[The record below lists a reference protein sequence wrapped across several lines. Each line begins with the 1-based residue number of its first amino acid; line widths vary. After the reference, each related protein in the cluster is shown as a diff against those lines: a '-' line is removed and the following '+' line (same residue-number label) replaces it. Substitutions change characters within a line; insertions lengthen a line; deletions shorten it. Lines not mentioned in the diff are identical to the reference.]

1 MEDRRMFNVLIVEDI
16 EATSM
21 WMADLLSQAFQ
32 DVNILSCHTL
42 ATAHAILGK
51 QSLALALVDLNLPDG
66 SGIDLIPVIRQQNP
80 ETRIIVMTIFDD
92 PEHIFAAIR
101 AGAMGYLLKDQ
112 SEKIL
117 LNKLQ
122 GVMAGDP
129 PLSPII
135 ARKILE
141 QVRQQSTKEITQ
153 TTASYT
159 LNRVSEAQINLNCR
173 EKDILIFI
181 AKGLNRTEIAEL
193 LSLSPHTIARYIK
206 DIYQKLDVN
215 SRAEAA
221 IMACR
226 IGLVQ

>member
-1 MEDRRMFNVLIVEDI
+1 MFNVLIVEDI
-16 EATSM
+16 EATSL
-21 WMADLLSQAFQ
+21 WIADLLSQAFQ
-32 DVNILSCHTL
+32 DVNILSAYTL
-42 ATAHAILGK
+42 SDAQALLGQ
-51 QSLALALVDLNLPDG
+51 QSLALALLDLNLPDG
-66 SGIDLIPVIRQQNP
+66 SGIDLIPAIRQQNP
-80 ETRIIVMTIFDD
+80 ETRIIVMTVFDD

-117 LNKLQ
+117 INKLK
-122 GVMAGDP
+122 GVMSGDP
-129 PLSPII
+129 PLSPVI

-141 QVRQQSTKEITQ
+141 QVRQQASTITSS
-153 TTASYT
+153 AYGA
-159 LNRVSEAQINLNCR
+159 LNSVPEAHINLNER
-173 EKDILIFI
+173 EKDILVFI

-193 LSLSPHTIARYIK
+193 LSLSPHTVARYIK
-206 DIYQKLDVN
+206 DIYQKLDVS